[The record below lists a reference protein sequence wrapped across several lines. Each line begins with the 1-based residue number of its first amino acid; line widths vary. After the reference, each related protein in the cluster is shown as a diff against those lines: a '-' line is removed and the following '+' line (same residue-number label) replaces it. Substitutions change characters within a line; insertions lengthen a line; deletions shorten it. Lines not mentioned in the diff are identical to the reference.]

1 MAGEGAIAGT
11 LRPGSARGKRGG
23 DRDAGVAARR
33 TNFPEKG
40 RANAGL
46 TTRSRTVAFDMETGP
61 GTTPGSAHPEATAM
75 LKLRDIM
82 TRDLVT
88 FAPDL
93 TLREAA
99 DTLLE
104 RHLSAAPV
112 VAGDRL
118 LGVISTP
125 DILGFVASAPPAPDP
140 AVEERDW
147 AAEVEEA
154 AEREELEEEESES
167 YFAELWPGSDDELVE
182 RFGTTRERAAQDP
195 LDTYTVAEAMTRGAR
210 TLPPEA
216 GVDEAA
222 EMMRREGIHRVLVS
236 SDGRLHGIV
245 SALDIAKAVAEHR
258 LLVRRYVFDRGR
270 R

>member
-1 MAGEGAIAGT
+1 
-11 LRPGSARGKRGG
+11 
-23 DRDAGVAARR
+23 
-33 TNFPEKG
+33 
-40 RANAGL
+40 
-46 TTRSRTVAFDMETGP
+46 
-61 GTTPGSAHPEATAM
+61 M

-140 AVEERDW
+140 REEDPDW

-154 AEREELEEEESES
+154 PERESVDEDEESSS
-167 YFAELWPGSDDELVE
+167 YFAELWTETDDELVE
-182 RFGTTRERAAQDP
+182 RFGTTRETTAHDP

-210 TLPPEA
+210 TLPPDA

-222 EMMRREGIHRVLVS
+222 EMMRREGIHRVLVAT
-236 SDGRLHGIV
+236 DGVLHGIV

-258 LLVRRYVFDRGR
+258 LLVRRYVFDRR